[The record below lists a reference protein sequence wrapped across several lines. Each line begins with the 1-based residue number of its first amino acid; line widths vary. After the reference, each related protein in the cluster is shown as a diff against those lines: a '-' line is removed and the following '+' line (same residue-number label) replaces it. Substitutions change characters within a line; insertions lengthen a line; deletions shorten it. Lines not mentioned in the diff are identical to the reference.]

1 MVEIKVVGTFA
12 TFAMLCQPPPTQ
24 TIAHHVA
31 SHSKIKLY
39 YECML
44 QVYVASVYFKC
55 VQCCYAQKVA
65 LHVAA
70 MLLCTG
76 VHAHTKKHRKPR
88 QKEMIVL
95 LVHTCNQ

>member
-55 VQCCYAQKVA
+55 VHGPWGMFRACGGPWGPWG
-65 LHVAA
+65 LWG
-70 MLLCTG
+70 LIGG
-76 VHAHTKKHRKPR
+76 VCG
-88 QKEMIVL
+88 L
-95 LVHTCNQ
+95 FFG